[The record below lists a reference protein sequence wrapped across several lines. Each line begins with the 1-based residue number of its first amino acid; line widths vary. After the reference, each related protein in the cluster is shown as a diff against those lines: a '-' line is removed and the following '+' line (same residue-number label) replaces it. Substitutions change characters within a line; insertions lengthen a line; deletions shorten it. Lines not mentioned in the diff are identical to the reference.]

1 MGGLHCHFPP
11 IPGGVVG
18 DVIKST
24 PKICSVPPWVW
35 RVAAPTPN
43 APKGREGS
51 LKQAPRR
58 SVAGSPTREQAARK
72 GGFNRG
78 LVLPPIVFLSFFIF
92 FFVFK
97 P

>member
-1 MGGLHCHFPP
+1 MRYCVNQHKNLSCQNLFCSALNLAGCRPDAERTQRARFRALAK
-11 IPGGVVG
+11 
-18 DVIKST
+18 KS
-24 PKICSVPPWVW
+24 
-35 RVAAPTPN
+35 
-43 APKGREGS
+43 
-51 LKQAPRR
+51 RR

-78 LVLPPIVFLSFFIF
+78 LVLPPIVFLSFLFF